1 MKITTQIL
9 LLSLS
14 IGLMVGLSGCK
25 KTTKEVIHN
34 PVTVK
39 DGQIRNDAPDG
50 PKIQFDESN
59 YNFGTVMQGERL
71 SHTFTFTN
79 KGKKDLVISSVT
91 ATCGCTTSTPPR
103 APIRPGEKGELKV
116 TFDSKTKQGKVK
128 NSVSVATNAYPTRS
142 ILTIEADVKKP

>member
-39 DGQIRNDAPDG
+39 DGQIRDDDPDG

-103 APIRPGEKGELKV
+103 APIRPGEKGELK
-116 TFDSKTKQGKVK
+116 S
-128 NSVSVATNAYPTRS
+128 PLIR
-142 ILTIEADVKKP
+142 KPNKAK